1 MTRPATG
8 FLTKTAVESTKKYI
22 HPPYFCLHADVGEG
36 LDSRLGLVLV
46 QQVLGAV
53 QHADHLLQLRLLLT
67 RNHLDSLRGVSMHQS
82 GPGKW
87 VRTLSVNNN
96 EGSVTL
102 IMRSQAHILFDEG
115 GREESSQTC
124 SPLIRIYNS
133 FTNT

>member
-1 MTRPATG
+1 MKAN
-8 FLTKTAVESTKKYI
+8 KKYLY
-22 HPPYFCLHADVGEG
+22 PPNFCLHTDVGEG
-36 LDSRLGLVLV
+36 LHSRLGLVLV

-53 QHADHLLQLRLLLT
+53 QHADHLLQLGLLLIL
-67 RNHLDSLRGVSMHQS
+67 NHLDSLRGVWMHQS
-82 GPGKW
+82 EPGKW

-96 EGSVTL
+96 EESVTL